1 MLDILY
7 EDNHLIAVNKIPG
20 DLVQG
25 DKTGDKPLVDKV
37 KTYIKKKYNKPG
49 LVFIG
54 VIHRLDRPTSG
65 VVLFARTS
73 KALTR
78 MNQQFKN
85 REIQKIYWAIV
96 DKSFNSNLGTL
107 THWLKRNSK
116 MNKSYA
122 YDQKVNDSKKGIL
135 HYKKIKKIDS
145 YSVLEI
151 TLETGRH
158 HQIRSQLG
166 FIGYPI
172 KGDLKYNAKRSNP
185 DSSIDLHARSLTISH
200 PTTKKIINIIAEP
213 PIKPQWNFALSD

>member
-25 DKTGDKPLVDKV
+25 DKTGDIPLVDKV

-78 MNQQFKN
+78 MNQQFK
-85 REIQKIYWAIV
+85 RY
-96 DKSFNSNLGTL
+96 
-107 THWLKRNSK
+107 
-116 MNKSYA
+116 
-122 YDQKVNDSKKGIL
+122 
-135 HYKKIKKIDS
+135 
-145 YSVLEI
+145 
-151 TLETGRH
+151 TG
-158 HQIRSQLG
+158 QL
-166 FIGYPI
+166 
-172 KGDLKYNAKRSNP
+172 
-185 DSSIDLHARSLTISH
+185 
-200 PTTKKIINIIAEP
+200 
-213 PIKPQWNFALSD
+213 